1 MLFGAHAVRVHAT
14 HTRTQVA
21 LTLSIASAPT
31 RTGAAGTDAQH
42 ALASLLAGESV
53 GPDGFLAL
61 PPPPLPESPG
71 RPRSA
76 RTKKPKGRKG
86 RGSAK
91 PKPRLQLER
100 SVRAPSD
107 DESDAPSD
115 GADGVAADARAGAQ
129 ASPLGASIAAQLD
142 AAEALVLQL
151 REELGV
157 SAPHAAHAL
166 LGASAPP
173 PHAAQVHAPLGDTL
187 GASVASAPA
196 LMTRIDLGRFV
207 ALQAEVRP
215 RASAWAILPECMGG
229 AACGAAAARHASL
242 QHTALVPRSGQD
254 NGSHR
259 QRLQRWCSL
268 GGDAEACECETG

>member
-1 MLFGAHAVRVHAT
+1 MRATCVHAT
-14 HTRTQVA
+14 HARTQVA
-21 LTLSIASAPT
+21 LTLSIASAPA
-31 RTGAAGTDAQH
+31 RAVAGAGGTDAQH

-61 PPPPLPESPG
+61 PPPLPESPG

-115 GADGVAADARAGAQ
+115 GADGVAADARAGAP

-157 SAPHAAHAL
+157 SALPRAAHTL

-215 RASAWAILPECMGG
+215 PPALLAVLP
-229 AACGAAAARHASL
+229 
-242 QHTALVPRSGQD
+242 
-254 NGSHR
+254 
-259 QRLQRWCSL
+259 
-268 GGDAEACECETG
+268 